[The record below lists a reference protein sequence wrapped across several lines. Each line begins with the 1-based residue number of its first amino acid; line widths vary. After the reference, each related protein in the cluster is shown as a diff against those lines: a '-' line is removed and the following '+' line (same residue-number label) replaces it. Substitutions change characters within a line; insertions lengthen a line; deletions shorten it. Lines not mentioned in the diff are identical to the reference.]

1 MSREVKK
8 KTRNDDHDNET
19 WGKSCYLLEAGLGVE
34 TQRKALS
41 STFLLKLEVVS
52 SWRETI
58 P

>member
-1 MSREVKK
+1 MSREVK
-8 KTRNDDHDNET
+8 KTRNDDHDNKT

-52 SWRETI
+52 SWREMI